1 MYRLARHQLISEDR
15 QSERLLGSKTRKP
28 LPLQVQ
34 SSKEQ
39 LVTKLRR
46 CALLVFDLQPARIVF
61 KSASTSHKKS
71 LRTTMCTGL
80 AARLLWGNPNPASKT
95 TSPTPPTFDSAVK
108 GDTTLQQLAFS
119 SWVFAHD
126 KRVSNDVKLIG
137 KIVQILNNQA
147 CRMQRNWYCDEHRGS
162 LVPLFI
168 CVPLPKVSVKINKF
182 TKTFLL
188 LFYIY
193 NFSLAFL
200 HL

>member
-1 MYRLARHQLISEDR
+1 MSRRARPRLISVDR
-15 QSERLLGSKTRKP
+15 KIYRWLGYKTRKP
-28 LPLQVQ
+28 LPLLVQ
-34 SSKEQ
+34 SSKGQ
-39 LVTKLRR
+39 LVTKPRR
-46 CALLVFDLQPARIVF
+46 CALLVFDLRPVRIVF

-71 LRTTMCTGL
+71 SRTTISTGL
-80 AARLLWGNPNPASKT
+80 AARLPWGNPNQASKT
-95 TSPTPPTFDSAVK
+95 SSPTPPTNDPAVK

-119 SWVFAHD
+119 CWVFAHD
-126 KRVSNDVKLIG
+126 ERVSNHNKLIG

-147 CRMQRNWYCDEHRGS
+147 CRMQRNWYYHEHRGS
-162 LVPLFI
+162 LAPLFI